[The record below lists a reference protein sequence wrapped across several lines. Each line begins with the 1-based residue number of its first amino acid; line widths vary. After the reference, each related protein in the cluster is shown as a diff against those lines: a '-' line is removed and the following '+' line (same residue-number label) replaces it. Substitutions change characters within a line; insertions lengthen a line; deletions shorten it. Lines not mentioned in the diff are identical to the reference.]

1 MSSIH
6 VALRPAASSSGSEGG
21 LDGLLD
27 LWVDGINVTAR
38 ATDTQGLTLLAELA
52 QATAGLRRGR
62 LSRARAQLCADGDAW
77 ELGLEADGD
86 FALLTVYRSGP
97 APEVT
102 LHERRLS
109 LVDLDEALRGAL
121 DEALTRHLPPGHRGV
136 LESARAQLERAHT
149 SAKPLPRNLVQDR
162 VVVKT
167 ASGMEMQ
174 ADASF
179 RLGDAAPPETSGQV
193 ERADLHALL
202 VPGRFRI
209 AIGRR
214 GITIAR
220 AHLFLLA
227 ERLVWLAE
235 DAFESFQSSRPL
247 FRRLQ
252 VEGLRIGVRRGPGN
266 GNLALTIAMV
276 AGDADRTLT
285 LNELDTT
292 DFVEAAAL
300 YAEALCDRF
309 VAHDPRQ
316 RNNLRLS
323 VLRESALG
331 LRERLRELR
340 LDDSLSNPEPDSY
353 RSYGLPA
360 VAPKLEGPLGLSADV
375 RFTPKWV
382 AAVPNVD
389 LRSTLLVQ
397 DHFIVGSAREL
408 ACLDPRSGQV
418 RWRFSSERA
427 ATVAT
432 PHGIARLSSDG
443 RLRLHA
449 LENGEV
455 KFSTKLTPRSGGGAA
470 GALVSSPGLP
480 RLLLVAEGDRTITA
494 VELQTGEVRWR
505 HHASRASHFRLKRAG
520 RLVLLTGGDS
530 ALSALDVV
538 TGETVWRVRDR
549 LPFTGDISVTG
560 DSAFALS
567 ASAAGLSRLHHI
579 ELWTGR
585 LLWSAELDEQAVPG
599 QAPLATETSVVVATK
614 DRRGTGLSAVDRAS
628 GAPLWTQEPGLSATN
643 SSHLGLPD
651 AVVVNSASGTLLCV
665 DAESGHVRYS
675 HVFSRQLDADQPRRL
690 DPILQ
695 NGALFVPQ
703 HQVQILRP
711 GDGEI
716 LGELP
721 NDVIADWMRVDAQ
734 GSVYVAEE
742 SGHLAAYA
750 VAPRLRLVR

>member
-6 VALRPAASSSGSEGG
+6 VALRPAHSSSGSEGG
-21 LDGLLD
+21 LGALLD

-62 LSRARAQLCADGDAW
+62 ISRATAQLCADGDAW

-97 APEVT
+97 SPEVT

-109 LVDLDEALRGAL
+109 LTDLDQALRDAL
-121 DEALTRHLPPGHRGV
+121 DQALAQNLPAGHRGV
-136 LESARAQLERAHT
+136 LESARSQLERALA

-162 VVVKT
+162 VIIKT

-179 RLGDAAPPETSGQV
+179 RLGDPSPGESPGQV

-202 VPGRFRI
+202 VPGRFRV

-214 GITIAR
+214 GITIGR

-266 GNLALTIAMV
+266 GNLALTIAV
-276 AGDADRTLT
+276 ATGDGDKTLT

-309 VAHDPRQ
+309 TAHDPKQ
-316 RNNLRLS
+316 TNNLRLS
-323 VLRESALG
+323 VLRDTARS

-353 RSYGLPA
+353 KSYGLPS
-360 VAPKLEGPLGLSADV
+360 VAPKLDGPLGLSPDV
-375 RFTPKWV
+375 RFTAKWV
-382 AAVPNVD
+382 AAVPNID
-389 LRSTLLVQ
+389 LRSTLLFQ
-397 DHFIVGSAREL
+397 DNFIVGSAREM
-408 ACLDPRSGQV
+408 ACLDPKSGHV
-418 RWRFSSERA
+418 RWRFSTERA

-449 LENGEV
+449 IESGEV
-455 KFSTKLTPRSGGGAA
+455 KFTTKLTPRSGGGAA

-505 HHASRASHFRLKRAG
+505 HHANRPSHFRLKRAG
-520 RLVLLTGGDS
+520 RLVLVTGGDS

-549 LPFTGDISVTG
+549 LPFTGDVAVTG

-567 ASAAGLSRLHHI
+567 ASSTGLSRLHHI
-579 ELWTGR
+579 HLWSGR
-585 LLWSAELDEQAVPG
+585 SLWSAELDEQAVLG
-599 QAPLATETSVVVATK
+599 QAPIATSESVVVVTK
-614 DRRGTGLSAVDRAS
+614 DRRGTGLSAVAS
-628 GAPLWTQEPGLSATN
+628 ESGKPLWTQDPGLSATT

-651 AVVVNSASGTLLCV
+651 AVLVNSASGTLLCV
-665 DAESGHVRYS
+665 DGASGHVRYS

-711 GDGEI
+711 ADGEI

-721 NDVIADWMRVDAQ
+721 SDVIADWMRVDAS

-742 SGHLAAYA
+742 SGHLAAYS